1 MRTLIEK
8 CMDKKNIK
16 VFDDN
21 PVMLFNKL
29 IERFELI
36 DKLSSVTNASIS
48 NDQESGG
55 LLQEQV
61 VEENNTLLSE
71 EVEGLQPKL
80 DNLAEEYTNKEQSLT
95 EQIRRLEIE
104 KANLNERIKQ
114 LQLDLANSQAE
125 AKEQIKLLSASNIQ
139 KIKDAIN
146 ENSKKYE
153 NQLNDIKR
161 QLIDEY
167 EAKIADIKKN
177 VGSSIEEQVSLIKVQ
192 VIEQMQKVLDTLLQV
207 DYIVSCN
214 GDNTETE
221 IMQESIRNGARRTLE
236 GLINID
242 ITDST
247 SLTQAQ
253 TKIQEFLL
261 NEMESISC
269 WMRKLAIYSAYANIP
284 FMIDEGRTDGIRFN
298 REATM
303 WSYALLDDMLAGVG
317 IKQIVPAPFIE
328 VISDGD
334 YEDAS
339 DSSTKNIGTFCPD
352 YIQRLDRID
361 RIDTA
366 GIIIDIADVGLM
378 IDGQLFRQAKVII

>member
-1 MRTLIEK
+1 
-8 CMDKKNIK
+8 MDKKNIK

-48 NDQESGG
+48 NDQESGV

-61 VEENNTLLSE
+61 VEENNTSLSE

-80 DNLAEEYTNKEQSLT
+80 DSLAEEYTNKEQSLT
-95 EQIRRLEIE
+95 EQIRRFENK
-104 KANLNERIKQ
+104 KAELNERIKQ
-114 LQLDLANSQAE
+114 LQIDLANSQAE
-125 AKEQIKLLSASNIQ
+125 AKQQIKLLPASKIQ
-139 KIKDAIN
+139 EIKDAIN
-146 ENSKKYE
+146 ENSKKHE
-153 NQLNDIKR
+153 TQLNDIKR
-161 QLIDEY
+161 QLDEY

-177 VGSSIEEQVSLIKVQ
+177 VGPSIEEQVSLIKVQ

-236 GLINID
+236 GLTCID

-261 NEMESISC
+261 NEMEPISC
-269 WMRKLAIYSAYANIP
+269 WMRKLAIYSAYVNIP
-284 FMIDEGRTDGIRFN
+284 FMIDEGRTDGFRFN